1 MSRKGNYVN
10 AWFYK
15 RVCRSIVVAL
25 ALLVSCLFAAP
36 TQQLNKQQ
44 VVSALSKRY
53 GERAAL
59 RANAWFN
66 IIDEAQQLSDID
78 KLNKVNN
85 FFNLFNFVEDKKLW
99 GESNYWATPL
109 EFIGV
114 NGGDCED
121 YTIAKYFT
129 LIELGIANEKMRMTM
144 VKAVHLNQYHMVLA
158 YYETPSAM
166 PLILDNLDGVIKKAS
181 KRKDLIPIYSFNASQ
196 LWLNKEKGRGVLTG
210 KSSKIKPWRE
220 LKQRMTTSKLK
231 QPKFKME
238 F

>member
-1 MSRKGNYVN
+1 MSLFTGLALSLYSFEITAQAEQELDENIVIKSLEDSYGDRAGKRGK
-10 AWFYK
+10 AWFK
-15 RVCRSIVVAL
+15 LMKS
-25 ALLVSCLFAAP
+25 
-36 TQQLNKQQ
+36 Q
-44 VVSALSKRY
+44 VYQNEL
-53 GERAAL
+53 
-59 RANAWFN
+59 
-66 IIDEAQQLSDID
+66 D